1 MRCSYNCYILVILIR
16 KLTEINQSVSLHSVQ
31 RRALGHSVQSPIGH
45 VIGSDRRK
53 VALSLLVFFKVA
65 SDLARWHAVSDV
77 GRLGL
82 FEGILGFIVT
92 WSRLCHILGN
102 FGHPLNFWV
111 RVNLLGDGGSW

>member
-1 MRCSYNCYILVILIR
+1 MRCCYNCYILVILIR

-31 RRALGHSVQSPIGH
+31 RRALGHSVKSPIGH